1 MNDSQLTLFDIE
13 LGDVVAVREWT
24 ERMIPAMWA
33 APWDCA
39 GGIQKGAVLSG
50 WQCPA
55 CRVVE
60 PNAYLLDNNHG
71 IDPERPGRE
80 DRLTRCL
87 RMELRESTADDR
99 RAQ

>member
-13 LGDVVAVREWT
+13 LGDVVAVREWS
-24 ERMIPAMWA
+24 ERMIPAMWT

-87 RMELRESTADDR
+87 RMELRESTAVDR

>member
-1 MNDSQLTLFDIE
+1 MNGAQLTLFGIE
-13 LGDVVAVREWT
+13 RGDVVALREWS
-24 ERMIPAMWA
+24 ERMVPALWT

-39 GGIQKGAVLSG
+39 DGIQKGAVLSG

-55 CRVVE
+55 CGVVE

-71 IDPERPGRE
+71 LDPERPGRE

-87 RMELRESTADDR
+87 RMELREDPADDR
-99 RAQ
+99 HAQ